1 MANCL
6 FGIER
11 LPIEIIL
18 NGDEYVNYNGDLISC
33 DKITDAIEEQVR
45 FDYDIPDDEIIDDYV
60 FWSWIDNCTE
70 DQIIDFVDAMRNAE
84 HSEKFN

>member
-18 NGDEYVNYNGDLISC
+18 NGTGYVKYKDDLISC
-33 DKITDAIEEQVR
+33 DKITDAIEEQIR
-45 FDYDIPDDEIIDDYV
+45 FDYGIPDAEIVDEYV
-60 FWSWIDNCTE
+60 FLSWFANCKE
-70 DQIIDFVDAMRNAE
+70 DQIIDLVDAMRNAE
-84 HSEKFN
+84 HSEKI